1 MLCCYSKATK
11 GFLRSPLRHMVPIFW
26 KPMDAGISAHI
37 ETNTTNSQDFDQD
50 FPSTL
55 TPTMQAA
62 AAPLGWVGPCRESMY
77 RDPERSMQAAERA
90 PLSFIHQQKTWD
102 TQNRQQ
108 GTHAGQALGLGV
120 VSKSRVKEE
129 GRERGGL
136 AHAAHPSGHRG
147 PCSLGPSGVSF
158 CPLLSAQPQS
168 YAHC

>member
-1 MLCCYSKATK
+1 
-11 GFLRSPLRHMVPIFW
+11 MVPIFW

-129 GRERGGL
+129 GKGEAWPMQHTLL
-136 AHAAHPSGHRG
+136 ATEGPALLALLGCPSV
-147 PCSLGPSGVSF
+147 P
-158 CPLLSAQPQS
+158 
-168 YAHC
+168 Y